1 MRLPKFAIENDFIA
15 GNNIT
20 ASVLSL
26 YTYYPVRLEAG
37 VLVLCVRGRV
47 TVSLGLT
54 QHEVKEGDFLVLPP
68 GIFFQAKDMTEDLQL
83 YFCAFSAQMLE
94 NLNFSQITLNIYSAF
109 YFHPIIHL
117 PEAHFQIYKE
127 AFNLIVHAEQLSM
140 QGNAILTHSLVEGII
155 GIFLKGC
162 AQLMTQQETD
172 TDNMET
178 HANAEVSKRF
188 LCLVTQEYRKEHRV
202 SYYAQAMGIPLN
214 KLCSIIRKQLRTTA
228 LQVID
233 SMIILDAKFQLKSTT
248 DQIKQISLRLGFDNH
263 AFFAKYF
270 KKHTGMTPVEY
281 RKS

>member
-20 ASVLSL
+20 ANILSL
-26 YTYYPVRLEAG
+26 YSHYPVRLEAG
-37 VLVLCVRGRV
+37 VLVLCVKGRV
-47 TVSLGLT
+47 TVSLGMT
-54 QHEVKEGDFLVLPP
+54 SHEVEEGDFLVLPP
-68 GIFFQAKDMTEDLQL
+68 GIFFQAKDMTEDLRL

-94 NLNFSQITLNIYSAF
+94 NLNFSQITLKIYSAF
-109 YFHPIIHL
+109 YIHPIIHL
-117 PEAHFQIYKE
+117 PQAHYQIYKE
-127 AFNLIVHAEQLSM
+127 AFNLIVHAEQLSV
-140 QGNAILTHSLVEGII
+140 QGNTILTHSLVEGII

-162 AQLMTQQETD
+162 AQLMTPQETEAD
-172 TDNMET
+172 EMEY
-178 HANAEVSKRF
+178 HVDSEVSKHF
-188 LCLVTQEYRKEHRV
+188 LCMVTQEYRKEHRV

-214 KLCSIIRKQLRTTA
+214 KLCAAIRKQLHTTA

-248 DQIKQISLRLGFDNH
+248 DQVKQISLKLGFENH